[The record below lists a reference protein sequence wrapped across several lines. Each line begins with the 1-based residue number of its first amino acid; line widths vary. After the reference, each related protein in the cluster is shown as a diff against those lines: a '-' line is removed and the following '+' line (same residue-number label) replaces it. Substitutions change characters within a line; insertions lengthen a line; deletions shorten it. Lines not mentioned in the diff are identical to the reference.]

1 MPGRSGNDINLNIF
15 LFKVRRTN
23 ALINSNFVIFIY

>member
-1 MPGRSGNDINLNIF
+1 MLGRSGNDINLNIF